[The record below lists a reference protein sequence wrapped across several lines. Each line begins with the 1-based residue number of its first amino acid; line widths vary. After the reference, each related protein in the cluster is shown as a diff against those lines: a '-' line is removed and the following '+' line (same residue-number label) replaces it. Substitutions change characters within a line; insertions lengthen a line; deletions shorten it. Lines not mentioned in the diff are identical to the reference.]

1 MWVAR
6 NCRERPNDGHQYP
19 DTPSHPA
26 VSGIRRAG
34 ILRGIVL
41 LACTA
46 AALIWVNSPWA
57 ESYDALWHTN
67 VILSLAVLASW
78 VAVKIGMATL
88 PEGVNWN
95 GVHGAAWLGGIGF
108 TMFLFVAALALP
120 NQELLEQAKLGIL
133 VGSILAGIGGS
144 TILLLG
150 RSHKPD
156 PTSND

>member
-1 MWVAR
+1 M
-6 NCRERPNDGHQYP
+6 
-19 DTPSHPA
+19 
-26 VSGIRRAG
+26 
-34 ILRGIVL
+34 
-41 LACTA
+41 
-46 AALIWVNSPWA
+46 NSPWA

-78 VAVKIGMATL
+78 VAVKIGLATL

-108 TMFLFVAALALP
+108 TMSLFVAALALP

-144 TILLLG
+144 TILFTWTKSQT
-150 RSHKPD
+150 RSNCKRLTKMESRLHLR
-156 PTSND
+156 